1 MNNAFGTQQAI
12 TSELPAL
19 LAGQILAA
27 MRHGSLE
34 ELETGLDRAES
45 LAANHPKT
53 VVRAAEPYRGMRDN
67 QVEEQLELLGAV
79 AGDLRHSIS
88 RYGRQ
93 LTPHL
98 EGIEVHLQLL
108 RHLAKPVATC

>member
-12 TSELPAL
+12 TNELPAL

-27 MRHGSLE
+27 VRRGSLQ
-34 ELETGLDRAES
+34 ELETGLERAES
-45 LAANHPKT
+45 LAAKHPRR
-53 VVRAAEPYRGMRDN
+53 VARPAEPYGRVKDN
-67 QVEEQLELLGAV
+67 QVEEQLELLSAV

-108 RHLAKPVATC
+108 SHLAKQ